1 MAPKK
6 RDAKSPDERV
16 WALNPFTK
24 KPMQVKRTAIE
35 DIDMVSEAMRLAGYD
50 PATGNPLE

>member
-6 RDAKSPDERV
+6 RDAKAADERV

-35 DIDMVSEAMRLAGYD
+35 DIDKVSEAMRRAGYD